1 MVVSADEAGMV
12 EYWSGLKGDCK
23 FPQNIDF
30 QYKTDTDLFE
40 FVMVSRNILH
50 FIGSL
55 FIAMEM
61 YNLIMERIGKEKQ
74 LFSQSKNF

>member
-55 FIAMEM
+55 CIAMEM

-74 LFSQSKNF
+74 LFSQSNNF